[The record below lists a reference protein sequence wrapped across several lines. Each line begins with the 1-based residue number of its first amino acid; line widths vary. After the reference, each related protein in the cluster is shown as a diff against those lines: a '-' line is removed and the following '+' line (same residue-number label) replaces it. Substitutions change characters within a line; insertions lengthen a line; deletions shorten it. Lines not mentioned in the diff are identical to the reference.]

1 MKKKW
6 TEKSVQLYDDEKR
19 APVTKGSKCFF
30 HDSHE
35 NICNHCVWN
44 QFLPTYLSYDVKYIL
59 QWDHESKTGDG
70 TLLNH
75 FSKSREI
82 VTYDNIPNTV
92 LIRLKSVGDQ
102 KIRCEMTNMVVYFF
116 SRVAIWK

>member
-1 MKKKW
+1 MAKIGLSSQCGHLSDPIYKCMLLKNRMKNQYNSMTLK
-6 TEKSVQLYDDEKR
+6 KR
-19 APVTKGSKCFF
+19 APVTKGLKCSF

-44 QFLPTYLSYDVKYIL
+44 QFIYLLIVLTSYDVKHII

-75 FSKSREI
+75 FSQSREI
-82 VTYDNIPNTV
+82 VMI
-92 LIRLKSVGDQ
+92 
-102 KIRCEMTNMVVYFF
+102 
-116 SRVAIWK
+116 